1 MWPHR
6 GAPAGSGLR
15 RVPNAIARDE
25 ARFSK
30 EQSSERD
37 SSRQD
42 EAPSG
47 IHASATGRT
56 TM

>member
-47 IHASATGRT
+47 IHASATAQTR
-56 TM
+56 M